1 MAEVKFSKG
10 SEEFVL
16 FGQFYQLC
24 QKHWK
29 PEENQ
34 KYWDDLKESVDKF
47 YKDNGCTDEA
57 KHLGMALIYYLE
69 EKYGKEKDKK

>member
-16 FGQFYQLC
+16 FGEFYKLC

-34 KYWDDLKESVDKF
+34 KYWDDLKEAVDKLCE
-47 YKDNGCTDEA
+47 KIN
-57 KHLGMALIYYLE
+57 ALI
-69 EKYGKEKDKK
+69 EKNETLIMGVGM